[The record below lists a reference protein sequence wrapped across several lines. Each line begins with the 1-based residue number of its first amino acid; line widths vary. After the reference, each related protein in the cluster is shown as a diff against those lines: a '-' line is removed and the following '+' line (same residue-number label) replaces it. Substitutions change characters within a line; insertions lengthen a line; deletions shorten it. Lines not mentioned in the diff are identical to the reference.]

1 MAAIS
6 ASSLVIFPF
15 GLQQQSQLTTQHIH
29 HHKFMIF
36 PAPPKLLS
44 RKCSSNPF
52 IAYALSSDSSWEREE
67 TRWLREEKRWLREEA
82 RWLKEEARWNA
93 EREALEEQIS
103 SLREEIRDLQDQQ
116 QEITALKEPSSAPLT
131 KLSSLM
137 SQLLLQARKGVELN
151 ESSSSPPAQIS
162 IHSSRDFHTTV
173 RPTNS
178 LESSIFEEKSA
189 QKPELS
195 VDLEDSKKQAS
206 SGKQVVKDILTSDPK
221 EKKQKKRRTL
231 KRGSE
236 GEDVKEMQGALERL
250 GFYSGEEDMEYSMYA
265 GDTESAVKSWQATIG
280 ALEDGMMT
288 EELLAKL
295 LGEEMPSTS
304 IGKGLTNNSSVPSS
318 EKEVINGPAHIPVV
332 AKVAKIQQTI
342 KSDPE
347 GVEVSERRV
356 YLLGENRWEEPQR
369 LVDKRRG
376 TKVSKCFTCK
386 GEGTTLCTECEGTG
400 DLNVEEQFL
409 DWVQE
414 GAGCPYCEGL
424 GYLVCDM
431 CQGKGEEL

>member
-6 ASSLVIFPF
+6 ASSLVVFPF
-15 GLQQQSQLTTQHIH
+15 GLQHQSQLTTQHIH

-67 TRWLREEKRWLREEA
+67 ARWLREEKRWLREEA

-93 EREALEEQIS
+93 EREALQEQIS
-103 SLREEIRDLQDQQ
+103 SLREEIRDLQGQQ
-116 QEITALKEPSSAPLT
+116 QEITVLKEASSAPLT

-137 SQLLLQARKGVELN
+137 SQLLLQSRKGVELD

-178 LESSIFEEKSA
+178 LESSIFEGKSA

-231 KRGSE
+231 KKGSE
-236 GEDVKEMQGALERL
+236 GEDVKEMQV
-250 GFYSGEEDMEYSMYA
+250 F
-265 GDTESAVKSWQATIG
+265 ICC
-280 ALEDGMMT
+280 
-288 EELLAKL
+288 
-295 LGEEMPSTS
+295 
-304 IGKGLTNNSSVPSS
+304 ISS
-318 EKEVINGPAHIPVV
+318 
-332 AKVAKIQQTI
+332 
-342 KSDPE
+342 
-347 GVEVSERRV
+347 
-356 YLLGENRWEEPQR
+356 
-369 LVDKRRG
+369 
-376 TKVSKCFTCK
+376 
-386 GEGTTLCTECEGTG
+386 
-400 DLNVEEQFL
+400 
-409 DWVQE
+409 
-414 GAGCPYCEGL
+414 
-424 GYLVCDM
+424 
-431 CQGKGEEL
+431 